1 MTYLRAPGKKRYGT
15 ALGYLQKSC
24 IQGFQRACNNLG
36 VLYSR
41 KTVGMTDFRKAA
53 VFFQDACTKGQ
64 GISCYNMG
72 LLYKYGRGVPQ
83 SCPKAKVLFTKAC
96 QLKRQEA
103 CNTTCP

>member
-1 MTYLRAPGKKRYGT
+1 
-15 ALGYLQKSC
+15 
-24 IQGFQRACNNLG
+24 
-36 VLYSR
+36 
-41 KTVGMTDFRKAA
+41 
-53 VFFQDACTKGQ
+53 
-64 GISCYNMG
+64 MG